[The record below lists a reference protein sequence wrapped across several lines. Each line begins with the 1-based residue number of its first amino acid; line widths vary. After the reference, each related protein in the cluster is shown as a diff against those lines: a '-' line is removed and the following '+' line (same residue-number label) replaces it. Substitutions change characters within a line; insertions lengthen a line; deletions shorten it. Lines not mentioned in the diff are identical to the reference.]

1 LERVNEEEAVLEN
14 LSVSADGTVYE
25 DISFSPAPISCQTK
39 ASFLLSRAVY
49 WFGLKIFRPPL

>member
-49 WFGLKIFRPPL
+49 